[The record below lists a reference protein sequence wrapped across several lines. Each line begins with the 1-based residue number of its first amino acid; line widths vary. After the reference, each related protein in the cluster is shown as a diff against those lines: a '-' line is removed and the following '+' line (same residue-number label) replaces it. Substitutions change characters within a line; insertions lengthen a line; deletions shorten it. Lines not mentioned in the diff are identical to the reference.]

1 MGIRN
6 WSQDTLLVDLPG
18 ESGLEEELREAV
30 RLIHGHVACDVII
43 DFSHVT
49 ILNSSCLAVLLR
61 LRNHLQEN
69 GGRLV
74 LCNIG
79 MATGSILAV
88 TGLTGVFEI
97 TGDTR
102 DALAVLHSQTRS
114 AAAPK
119 TG

>member
-18 ESGLEEELREAV
+18 ESGLEEELQEVV
-30 RLIHGHVACDVII
+30 RLVQGYVACDVII

-49 ILNSSCLAVLLR
+49 VLNSSCLAALLR
-61 LRNHLQEN
+61 LRNHLQGT

-79 MATGSILAV
+79 MATRGILAV
-88 TGLTGVFEI
+88 TGLTAVFDI
-97 TGDTR
+97 TGDTC
-102 DALAVLHSQTRS
+102 DALAALH
-114 AAAPK
+114 A
-119 TG
+119 